1 MARSKVFPLAEEIAA
16 DPKISKLFGRLA
28 GDWRAEVEK
37 TAKAIEAG
45 KKLKPV
51 KADAISLKTLKT
63 IVGGN
68 RGREPGSV
76 YPMERGSNDV
86 HVNLPIPLDPVDAV
100 AMVRYPTVVSL
111 RLYVSKKSDEAGNLI
126 PFRIFLQRW
135 SDRLSRL
142 EFDVA
147 PKTWNSDFL
156 NHFVSELGRIPK
168 LEVFKSVRSDVSDD
182 VITAVA
188 NAQKLRE
195 IRISCEGN
203 APTATALDVLNGST
217 SLKVLWLRGARIS
230 TKEAA
235 AFAKANPKMYVDIN
249 TF

>member
-1 MARSKVFPLAEEIAA
+1 MARSKVSCQAEGHR
-16 DPKISKLFGRLA
+16 GRSEDFKTVRQIA

-45 KKLKPV
+45 RKPKPV
-51 KADAISLKTLKT
+51 KSDAISLKTLKT
-63 IVGGN
+63 IVGRN
-68 RGREPGSV
+68 SGREPGSL
-76 YPMERGSNDV
+76 YPMDRGSNDV
-86 HVNLPIPLDPVDAV
+86 HINLPRPLDPADAV
-100 AMVRYPTVVSL
+100 AMARYPTVVSL
-111 RLYVSKKSDEAGNLI
+111 RLYVSKKSDEAGNVV
-126 PFRIFLQRW
+126 PFRILLQRW

-156 NHFVSELGRIPK
+156 DHFVSELGRIPK
-168 LEVFKSVRSDVSDD
+168 LEVFKSVRFDVSDD
-182 VITAVA
+182 VITALA
-188 NAQKLRE
+188 NAPKLRE

-203 APTATALDVLNGST
+203 GPTAKVLDVLNGRK
-217 SLKVLWLRGARIS
+217 SLQILWLRGARIS